1 MYLLIVG
8 SDYCVMRFAYAL
20 HMRRQNLVL
29 SPCLYTEPFEL
40 AVEIVFYYC
49 TKPPCNK
56 INLIKRAFRGSRFW
70 RLGLDHAFV
79 LLISLVF
86 LYPKKSSFLSDDRL
100 NSGMNSVR

>member
-1 MYLLIVG
+1 MYLLTVG
-8 SDYCVMRFAYAL
+8 SHYCVMRFAYAL

-56 INLIKRAFRGSRFW
+56 INLIKRAFRGSRSE
-70 RLGLDHAFV
+70 RLDNASV
-79 LLISLVF
+79 LLVSLNF
-86 LYPKKSSFLSDDRL
+86 LYPQNPYFCQ
-100 NSGMNSVR
+100 MTV